1 MTESSRNHAP
11 VLEKMFQFLLWLIPA
26 VEKFPRAQKFLLGD
40 RIQTAALDVMEHLVE
55 AAFSRDK
62 LAMLNRA
69 NLQLE
74 KLRCLFRL
82 AFELKLMDMRRYEF
96 ATRALD
102 EVGRMVGGW
111 RKASHV
117 EKTPSPV

>member
-26 VEKFPRAQKFLLGD
+26 VEKFPRTQKFLLGD
-40 RIQTAALDVMEHLVE
+40 RTQTAALDVMEHLVE

-111 RKASHV
+111 KKASHA